1 MPYQDGSSATD
12 GLQNPVW
19 KISSV
24 DRSAGFAEYRRTG
37 CNALAMI
44 CDARNWLKSL
54 VSPAIALQ
62 NAFQNVLK
70 LLKLLPRSRSAIRV
84 GIGAPSPTPAP
95 ANQIPEMSCPCPW
108 IEAHVHHDVKRF
120 TEFCRLGASTLTS
133 LVLSERSY
141 KAGALWADFNSTQAD
156 SCQTQWQLFRRR
168 ENL

>member
-1 MPYQDGSSATD
+1 MPYQDGSETTD

-70 LLKLLPRSRSAIRV
+70 LLKLLPRGRSAIRV

-95 ANQIPEMSCPCPW
+95 A
-108 IEAHVHHDVKRF
+108 VKRF

-133 LVLSERSY
+133 LVLSERSH